1 MSKLYADRDP
11 IELGE
16 FYTQHVQ
23 AMTSEGLHD
32 KHEIAEELGYRD
44 KLIADLESQLAQRE
58 WISVSERLP
67 EESTNV
73 CGYSEEYG
81 WISWVYYWD
90 EGFWDEGER
99 PVRVDYW
106 MDIRPPAPPKEADND

>member
-1 MSKLYADRDP
+1 MKLSERLREYEDYPNEINVDWFAEAIDR
-11 IELGE
+11 
-16 FYTQHVQ
+16 
-23 AMTSEGLHD
+23 
-32 KHEIAEELGYRD
+32 
-44 KLIADLESQLAQRE
+44 LESQLAERE
-58 WISVSERLP
+58 WISVEDRLP

-73 CGYSEEYG
+73 CGHSEEYG

-106 MDIRPPAPPKEADND
+106 MDIRPPAPPKEEDK